1 MIERRPL
8 RIFYLEDNSLI
19 VFHVEALLEDL
30 GYVFAGS
37 LSSFADL
44 KRNFPQLQMDAAL
57 IDIDLADG
65 RTGPDAAIWLKQRG
79 IPSLFVTGQDA
90 TAKANAAAVLGIIR
104 KPIEPEQLSSQ
115 LLLLEAA
122 LGS

>member
-1 MIERRPL
+1 MTARRPL

-44 KRNFPQLQMDAAL
+44 KRNFAQLQMDAAL

-65 RTGPDAAIWLKQRG
+65 RTGPDAATWLQQRG
-79 IPSLFVTGQDA
+79 IPSLFVTGQEL
-90 TAKANAAAVLGIIR
+90 TAKANASAVLGIIR
-104 KPIEPEQLSSQ
+104 KPIEPAQLSSQ

-122 LGS
+122 RGS

>member
-1 MIERRPL
+1 MTRPL

-19 VFHVEALLEDL
+19 VFHVEALLQDL

-44 KRNFPQLQMDAAL
+44 KRNFAQLEIDAAL

-65 RTGPDAAIWLKQRG
+65 RTGPDAATWLKQRG

-90 TAKANAAAVLGIIR
+90 TAASHASAVLGIVR
-104 KPIEPEQLSSQ
+104 KPIEPAELAKQ
-115 LLLLEAA
+115 LLLF
-122 LGS
+122 GSSPNL